1 MKIVILGGG
10 TAGWMCAASLS
21 ALIATRRFSVELVE
35 SDEICTVGVGEATL
49 PHIKTFNDS
58 LGIDEAEFMR
68 RTQATFKLGIEFAG
82 WGRDAYIHP
91 FGTFGQDW
99 AGIGFHHH
107 WLRAK
112 LNGVPVAP
120 IEDYSFAV
128 AAARAGRFAF
138 PDTDPASVKST
149 FAYAYHFDA
158 ALYAGFMRDFAT
170 KRGVKRS
177 EGRVTEVLQHAET
190 GNVTGLK
197 LQSGAVVT
205 GDLFLDCSGFVSLIA
220 GKTLNGPWE
229 DWSQWLP
236 CDRAFAVPTSFVRSG
251 AARAPRTGS
260 GGQSPLPEDG
270 MSSGGN
276 ITPYTRAT
284 AREAGWQWR
293 IPLQHRT
300 GNGYVFSSAFTD
312 EERARDL
319 LLANLDARPLADP
332 KLLRFRA
339 GRRTRSWSHNVV
351 AVGLASGFLEPLES
365 TSIYLVQAAIET
377 LRQYLNGRPDDPRAQ
392 GAFNRS
398 VDTIYDSIRDF
409 LILHY
414 RATERPE
421 HLWQHVRDMALPDSL
436 LGRIE
441 LFRHRGYIE
450 AYRNGLFSPP
460 SWLAVYMGQ
469 DVVPTGY
476 DCMADAPPVGLLAE
490 KLEALRR
497 RIHDQVALLPSH
509 EASLSSFART
519 EVA

>member
-21 ALIATRRFSVELVE
+21 ALIATRKFSVELVE
-35 SDEICTVGVGEATL
+35 SDEIGTVGVGEATL
-49 PHIKTFNDS
+49 PHIKAFNDG
-58 LGIDEAEFMR
+58 LGINEAEFMR

-91 FGTFGQDW
+91 FGAFGQDW

-120 IEDYSFAV
+120 IEDYSFAI
-128 AAARAGRFAF
+128 AAARAGRFSF

-158 ALYAGFMRDFAT
+158 ALYAQFMRDFAT

-190 GNVTGLK
+190 GNVMGLK

-236 CDRAFAVPTSFVRSG
+236 CDRAFAVPTEGTG
-251 AARAPRTGS
+251 A
-260 GGQSPLPEDG
+260 
-270 MSSGGN
+270 

-300 GNGYVFSSAFTD
+300 GNGYVFSSRFTTED
-312 EERARDL
+312 RAREVL
-319 LLANLDARPLADP
+319 LNHLDAKPLMEP
-332 KLLRFRA
+332 KLLRFSA

-351 AVGLASGFLEPLES
+351 AIGLASGFLEPLES

-398 VDTIYDSIRDF
+398 IDTIYDSIRDF

-414 RATERPE
+414 RATERSEP
-421 HLWQHVRDMALPDSL
+421 LWQHMRDMVLPDSL
-436 LGRIE
+436 TGRIE
-441 LFRHRGYIE
+441 MFRYRGYIE

-476 DCMADAPPVGLLAE
+476 DRMADALPINLLAE

-497 RIHDQVALLPSH
+497 RIHDQVALLQSH
-509 EASLSSFART
+509 EASLSSFARSV
-519 EVA
+519 VA

>member
-10 TAGWMCAASLS
+10 TAGWMSAASLS
-21 ALIATRRFSVELVE
+21 ALVATRRFSVELVE
-35 SDEICTVGVGEATL
+35 SDEIGTVGVGEATL
-49 PHIKTFNDS
+49 PHIKAFNDG
-58 LGIDEAEFMR
+58 LGINEAEFMR

-82 WGRDAYIHP
+82 WGRNSYIHP

-107 WLRAK
+107 WLCART
-112 LNGVPVAP
+112 NGVRVAP
-120 IEDYSFAV
+120 IEEYSFAI
-128 AAARAGRFAF
+128 AAARAGKFAF
-138 PDTDPASVKST
+138 PDTDTASVKST

-158 ALYAGFMRDFAT
+158 SLYAQFMRDFAT
-170 KRGVKRS
+170 KRGVKRT
-177 EGRVTEVLQHAET
+177 EGRVTEVLQNAET
-190 GNVTGLK
+190 GNVTGLR
-197 LQSGAVVT
+197 LASGTVVN

-220 GKTLNGPWE
+220 GKTLEGPWE
-229 DWSQWLP
+229 DWGQWLP
-236 CDRAFAVPTSFVRSG
+236 CDRAFAVPTEG
-251 AARAPRTGS
+251 TG
-260 GGQSPLPEDG
+260 E
-270 MSSGGN
+270 

-300 GNGYVFSSAFTD
+300 GNGYVFSSRFTD
-312 EERARDL
+312 EDRAREVL
-319 LLANLDARPLADP
+319 LNNLDGKALMEP

-351 AVGLASGFLEPLES
+351 AIGLASGFLEPLES

-377 LRQYLNGRPDDPRAQ
+377 LRQYLNGWPDDPRAQ
-392 GAFNRS
+392 GAFNRAI
-398 VDTIYDSIRDF
+398 DTIYDSIRDF

-421 HLWQHVRDMALPDSL
+421 PLWQHMRAMVLPDSL
-436 LGRIE
+436 MGRIE

-476 DCMADAPPVGLLAE
+476 DRMADALSMTLLVE
-490 KLEALRR
+490 KLEALHG
-497 RIHDQVALLPSH
+497 RIRDQVAMLPTHEVTLL
-509 EASLSSFART
+509 SFAQS

>member
-10 TAGWMCAASLS
+10 TAGWMSAASLS
-21 ALIATRRFSVELVE
+21 ALVATRRFSVELVE
-35 SDEICTVGVGEATL
+35 SDEIGTVGVGEATL

-58 LGIDEAEFMR
+58 LGINEAEFMR

-82 WGRDAYIHP
+82 WGREAYIHP

-99 AGIGFHHH
+99 AGIGFQHH

-112 LNGVPVAP
+112 QAGVPVAP
-120 IEDYSFAV
+120 FEDYSFAI

-158 ALYAGFMRDFAT
+158 ALYAQFMRDFAT
-170 KRGVKRS
+170 KRGVKRT
-177 EGRVTEVLQHAET
+177 EGRVVEVLRGEN
-190 GNVTGLK
+190 GNVTGLR
-197 LQSGAVVT
+197 LASGAVIS
-205 GDLFLDCSGFVSLIA
+205 GDLFIDCSGFISLIA
-220 GKTLNGPWE
+220 GKTLDGPWE

-236 CDRAFAVPTSFVRSG
+236 CDRAFAVPTEGTG
-251 AARAPRTGS
+251 A
-260 GGQSPLPEDG
+260 
-270 MSSGGN
+270 

-300 GNGYVFSSAFTD
+300 GNGYVFSSRFTD
-312 EERARDL
+312 EDRARDVL
-319 LLANLDARPLADP
+319 LSHLDGKALMEP
-332 KLLRFRA
+332 KLLRFCA
-339 GRRTRSWSHNVV
+339 GRRTRSWSRNVV
-351 AVGLASGFLEPLES
+351 AIGLASGFLEPLES

-377 LRQYLNGRPDDPRAQ
+377 LRQYLGGRPDDPRAQ

-398 VDTIYDSIRDF
+398 IDTIYDSIRDF

-421 HLWQHVRDMALPDSL
+421 PLWQHMRDVALPDSL
-436 LGRIE
+436 MGRIE

-476 DCMADAPPVGLLAE
+476 DRMADALPMTLLAE
-490 KLEALRR
+490 KLSALHG
-497 RIHDQVALLPSH
+497 RIHDQVALLPTH
-509 EASLSSFART
+509 EATLSSFAQS

>member
-35 SDEICTVGVGEATL
+35 SDEIGTVGVGEATL
-49 PHIKTFNDS
+49 PHIKAFNDS
-58 LGIDEAEFMR
+58 LGINEAEFMR
-68 RTQATFKLGIEFAG
+68 RTQATFKLGIQFAG
-82 WGRDAYIHP
+82 WGRESYIHP

-112 LNGVPVAP
+112 LAGVPVAP
-120 IEDYSFAV
+120 IEDYSFAIT
-128 AAARAGRFAF
+128 AARAGKFAF
-138 PDTDPASVKST
+138 PDTDPSSVKST

-170 KRGVKRS
+170 KRGVKRT
-177 EGRVTEVLQHAET
+177 EGRVVEVQQNAES

-197 LQSGAVVT
+197 LQSGAVVP
-205 GDLFLDCSGFVSLIA
+205 GDLFLDCSGFISLIA

-229 DWSQWLP
+229 DWTQWLP
-236 CDRAFAVPTSFVRSG
+236 CDRAFAVPTAG
-251 AARAPRTGS
+251 TGK
-260 GGQSPLPEDG
+260 
-270 MSSGGN
+270 

-284 AREAGWQWR
+284 ACEAGWQWR

-300 GNGYVFSSAFTD
+300 GNGYVFSSQFTS
-312 EERARDL
+312 EERAREV
-319 LLANLDARPLADP
+319 LLANLDGAPLMEP

-339 GRRTRSWSHNVV
+339 GRRTRSWLHNVV

-377 LRQYLNGRPDDPRAQ
+377 LRHYLGGRSDDARAQ

-398 VDTIYDSIRDF
+398 IDTIYDSIRDF

-414 RATERPE
+414 RATAREKP
-421 HLWQHVRDMALPDSL
+421 LWQHVRHMELPDSL
-436 LGRIE
+436 MGRIE
-441 LFRHRGYIE
+441 MFRHRGYIE

-476 DCMADAPPVGLLAE
+476 DRMADVLPIDLLAE
-490 KLEALRR
+490 KLDMLRT
-497 RIHDQVALLPSH
+497 RIRDQVAALPTH
-509 EASLSSFART
+509 EATLASFAPARM

>member
-35 SDEICTVGVGEATL
+35 SDEIGTVGVGEATL
-49 PHIKTFNDS
+49 PHIKAFNDS
-58 LGIDEAEFMR
+58 LGIHEAEFMR

-112 LNGVPVAP
+112 IAGVPVAP
-120 IEDYSFAV
+120 IEDYSFAI
-128 AAARAGRFAF
+128 AAARAGKFAF

-170 KRGVKRS
+170 RRGVKRT
-177 EGRVTEVLQHAET
+177 EGRVVEVPQNAQN
-190 GNVTGLK
+190 GNVTGLR
-197 LQSGAVVT
+197 LQSGMVVT
-205 GDLFLDCSGFVSLIA
+205 GDLFLDCSGFTSLIA
-220 GKTLNGPWE
+220 GKTLSGPWE
-229 DWSQWLP
+229 DWTQWLP
-236 CDRAFAVPTSFVRSG
+236 CDRAFAVPTAG
-251 AARAPRTGS
+251 TGK
-260 GGQSPLPEDG
+260 
-270 MSSGGN
+270 

-312 EERARDL
+312 EERARDV
-319 LLANLDARPLADP
+319 LLASLDGAPLMDP

-365 TSIYLVQAAIET
+365 TSIYLVQAAIEA
-377 LRQYLNGRPDDPRAQ
+377 LRHYLGGRPDDPRAQ

-421 HLWQHVRDMALPDSL
+421 PLWQHVRDMALPDSL
-436 LGRIE
+436 MGRIE
-441 LFRHRGYIE
+441 MFRHRGYIE

-469 DVVPTGY
+469 DVVPSGY
-476 DCMADAPPVGLLAE
+476 DRMADALPIDLLAE
-490 KLEALRR
+490 KLELLRL
-497 RIHDQVALLPSH
+497 RIRDQVAALPTH
-509 EASLSSFART
+509 EATLASFAPARM

>member
-21 ALIATRRFSVELVE
+21 ALVATRRFSVELVE
-35 SDEICTVGVGEATL
+35 SDEIGTVGVGEATL
-49 PHIKTFNDS
+49 PHIKAFNDS
-58 LGIDEAEFMR
+58 LGINEAEFMR

-82 WGRDAYIHP
+82 WGRESYIHP
-91 FGTFGQDW
+91 FGTFGQNW
-99 AGIGFHHH
+99 AGIGFQHH

-112 LNGVPVAP
+112 QAGVPVAP
-120 IEDYSFAV
+120 LEEYSFAI

-138 PDTDPASVKST
+138 PDTDPSSVKST

-170 KRGVKRS
+170 KRGVKRT
-177 EGRVTEVLQHAET
+177 EGRVTEVQQNAER
-190 GNVTGLK
+190 GNVTGLR
-197 LQSGAVVT
+197 LASGAVVT
-205 GDLFLDCSGFVSLIA
+205 GDMFLDCSGFVSLIA

-229 DWSQWLP
+229 DWTTWLP
-236 CDRAFAVPTSFVRSG
+236 CDRAFAVPTAGTG
-251 AARAPRTGS
+251 A
-260 GGQSPLPEDG
+260 
-270 MSSGGN
+270 

-300 GNGYVFSSAFTD
+300 GNGYVFSNAFTSED
-312 EERARDL
+312 RARDV
-319 LLANLDARPLADP
+319 LLANLDGTPLMDP
-332 KLLRFRA
+332 RLLRFRA

-365 TSIYLVQAAIET
+365 TSIYLVQAAIEN
-377 LRQYLNGRPDDPRAQ
+377 LKHYLGGRPDDPRSQ

-398 VDTIYDSIRDF
+398 VDTLYDSIRDF

-414 RATERPE
+414 RATAREEP
-421 HLWQHVRDMALPDSL
+421 LWQHVRDMALPDSL
-436 LGRIE
+436 TGRIE
-441 LFRHRGYIE
+441 MFRHRGYIE

-469 DVVPTGY
+469 DVLPTGY
-476 DCMADAPPVGLLAE
+476 DRMADALPIDLLAE
-490 KLEALRR
+490 KLEMLHT
-497 RIHDQVALLPSH
+497 RIHDQVAALPTH
-509 EASLSSFART
+509 EATLASFAPARM